1 MTSLDYSLTKARKNV
16 AFSAPGPVPGD
27 NCMLTF
33 SAVCRLFSRGC
44 SMRNG
49 VRSTLVLALLAVA
62 TLPVLAQNS
71 LPPTAK
77 TVRGHFTSLNKRLLD
92 MAEDFPEDKYDFR
105 LKPEMRTF
113 GAVIV
118 HVASGNIYAAK
129 AGRGENVNWDELD
142 PKDYKTKAAVVALL
156 KKSIAD
162 ADATLKALPDDSFVK
177 TVEPWIGVME
187 HSAEHYGLL
196 VAYYR
201 ANGLVPPAS
210 RPKK

>member
-1 MTSLDYSLTKARKNV
+1 MKN
-16 AFSAPGPVPGD
+16 GTRW
-27 NCMLTF
+27 TF
-33 SAVCRLFSRGC
+33 P
-44 SMRNG
+44 
-49 VRSTLVLALLAVA
+49 LALV
-62 TLPVLAQNS
+62 TLGVLPTLAQNS
-71 LPPTAK
+71 LPSTAK
-77 TVRGHFTSLNKRLLD
+77 AVRGQFNSVNRRLLE

-118 HVASGNIYAAK
+118 HVASGNVYAAK

-142 PKDYKTKAAVVALL
+142 PKDYPTKAAVVALL

-162 ADATLKALPDDSFVK
+162 ADATLKAMPDDSFTK
-177 TVEPWIGVME
+177 TIEPWIGVME

-201 ANGLVPPAS
+201 ANGLTPPAS